1 MFYYISVCG
10 VSACTSPTHLCT
22 LHHPFHLF
30 HYYSEN
36 LSALHSLVHSW
47 DFMTEKENNWLYITI
62 ISSCC
67 DQLPFLPDT
76 TCVCQRHRR
85 ETTVPR
91 GRLCPPPQLAWT
103 NPPGKSNTHRELTH
117 THTHTPAPPTR
128 ALQTWAIWCCLLTWS
143 QRAICRVFQRET
155 PVVSSR
161 FMLPRNTTRFTR
173 WFLQLACWW
182 NKDSQLLFLWLIKQR
197 KDVTTFTE
205 HILFKILIIP
215 SSPQALQTTK
225 CIFKDEPKLCWKVL
239 KLKCISGTKH
249 VHDCSLP
256 PAVRLWSPPLGAAG
270 VQLMSLIRDRFM
282 VVRQQRPSR
291 PNINEVAET
300 WLEPAVAIFSL
311 I

>member
-1 MFYYISVCG
+1 MKYHQQEFEHNDITTARLALEQYQLWCCRSNTNRAISDLSRCYCLSKTVTKMFYYISVGG

-117 THTHTPAPPTR
+117 THTHTH
-128 ALQTWAIWCCLLTWS
+128 
-143 QRAICRVFQRET
+143 
-155 PVVSSR
+155 
-161 FMLPRNTTRFTR
+161 
-173 WFLQLACWW
+173 QL
-182 NKDSQLLFLWLIKQR
+182 
-197 KDVTTFTE
+197 
-205 HILFKILIIP
+205 H
-215 SSPQALQTTK
+215 
-225 CIFKDEPKLCWKVL
+225 
-239 KLKCISGTKH
+239 
-249 VHDCSLP
+249 
-256 PAVRLWSPPLGAAG
+256 PLGHY
-270 VQLMSLIRDRFM
+270 RH
-282 VVRQQRPSR
+282 
-291 PNINEVAET
+291 
-300 WLEPAVAIFSL
+300 EPYGAVF
-311 I
+311 